1 MLFSARAI
9 AALLATAVP
18 HRAPPVQSGATGA
31 AAAEWLD
38 AFLGDDILTEARWAA
53 AEADREEDEEIEEN
67 EGASALTYGE
77 FE

>member
-1 MLFSARAI
+1 MFFSARAI

-18 HRAPPVQSGATGA
+18 HRAPPVQSGATGV

-38 AFLGDDILTEARWAA
+38 DFLGDDILTEARWAA
-53 AEADREEDEEIEEN
+53 AEADREEIEEN
-67 EGASALTYGE
+67 EAGGASALAYGE